1 MGIDKTG
8 KLDTEKYVL
17 LVNGQLSKLKGK
29 CSKLKISTDT
39 SGSYYIDTTENLN
52 LNCNY
57 LSASSMTFGY
67 PKFNSALLYPYFY
80 SAYLYQ
86 PTVKN
91 SDEELHP
98 QYTSGNWYAP
108 SVGEL
113 ARIIYYR
120 GYSATTSFNS
130 AAFAR
135 YPILDNVPNGG
146 SVSSTPIFSLA
157 KARGYV
163 ADVWNNIVGSG
174 TNGTANNIVT
184 FRDKS
189 GTDGD
194 NFSYQTYSDW
204 SNNQYTKWIEGAPS
218 F

>member
-1 MGIDKTG
+1 M
-8 KLDTEKYVL
+8 
-17 LVNGQLSKLKGK
+17 
-29 CSKLKISTDT
+29 
-39 SGSYYIDTTENLN
+39 
-52 LNCNY
+52 
-57 LSASSMTFGY
+57 
-67 PKFNSALLYPYFY
+67 
-80 SAYLYQ
+80 
-86 PTVKN
+86 KN

-98 QYTSGNWYAP
+98 QYTSGNWYSP

-120 GYSATTSFNS
+120 GYSATTSFTS